1 MIKKKLPKIEAL
13 LFLAAQTVLDFQF
26 SSKQSLLFFG
36 RHTDST
42 YFWRAEK
49 DPKFQAH
56 TRLELS
62 KFSNSIHME
71 WWCGEFFNYTLC
83 GSKYIVVAL
92 W

>member
-1 MIKKKLPKIEAL
+1 MRCVYDQKKLPKIEAL

-42 YFWRAEK
+42 FFWRAEK
-49 DPKFQAH
+49 DPNSKHTH

-71 WWCGEFFNYTLC
+71 WCGVGNFLIIHC
-83 GSKYIVVAL
+83 VGVSI
-92 W
+92 